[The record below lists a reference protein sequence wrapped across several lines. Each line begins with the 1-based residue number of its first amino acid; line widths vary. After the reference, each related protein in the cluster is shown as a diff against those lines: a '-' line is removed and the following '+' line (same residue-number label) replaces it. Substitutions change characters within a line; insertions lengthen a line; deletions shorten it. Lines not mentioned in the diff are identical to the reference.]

1 MIEKSQN
8 KYPMTLQDAIK
19 AWYLWLPESLRLDE
33 ISYVEDQA
41 SGMRPDLSNIPA
53 KFRRRLSNLSATSLH
68 VAQKT
73 VGPFMQGNQLFPS
86 IFVSRHGEAET
97 TISIFEELFRKEIL
111 SPLSFSRSVHNT
123 ASGLHSISTENRRA
137 QTALSGEANTA
148 QMGLLEGFM
157 QAYFFDSPV
166 LIVLAEEQLA
176 VEYRDYVEECSVAYG
191 LGILLEPICPSLV
204 DFDFGFL
211 TADPTVPDGIALARH
226 LRRVAPDSEITL
238 EAEWIAN
245 R

>member
-1 MIEKSQN
+1 MIEKSQHD
-8 KYPMTLQDAIK
+8 YPVTLQDAIK
-19 AWYLWLPESLRLDE
+19 AWYLWLPEGLRLDE
-33 ISYVEDQA
+33 LSYLDDHA
-41 SGMRPDLSNIPA
+41 SGMRPDLSIIPA

-73 VGPFMQGNQLFPS
+73 VGPFIEDNQVFPS
-86 IFVSRHGEAET
+86 IFASRHGEAET
-97 TISIFEELFRKEIL
+97 TISLFEELFREEIL

-123 ASGLHSISTENRRA
+123 ASGLHSISTENRQA

-148 QMGLLEGFM
+148 QMALLEGLM

-191 LGILLEPICPSLV
+191 LGLLLEPTCPSLV
-204 DFDFGFL
+204 DVDFGFL
-211 TADPTVPDGIALARH
+211 AADPRVPDGIALARH
-226 LRRVAPDSEITL
+226 LRIVAPDSEITWG
-238 EAEWIAN
+238 AE
-245 R
+245 